1 MASYGKLGL
10 LGHDLWT
17 LIMFVDEFQDVCDL
31 FLLRIVGALL
41 SKSGFFHC
49 VHIGLV
55 ITLTRQKAA
64 KRFTIDTTNGYKMLQ
79 ARPLSCTFKY
89 I

>member
-1 MASYGKLGL
+1 MSTMSTSKFSFHRHGELGL

-55 ITLTRQKAA
+55 ITLDKKQQK
-64 KRFTIDTTNGYKMLQ
+64 DSQN
-79 ARPLSCTFKY
+79 
-89 I
+89 